1 MKAGYLLA
9 LILISAVLVAGC
21 VQQPTGGTGN
31 LLVGIKDKQIRGEN
45 VTAIT
50 LTVKS
55 VQVHYSGPITGNE
68 LRTGERKETEL
79 NATEDNDTDVVKAG
93 WITVFEGSKTF
104 NLLDY
109 VGNVTGILGEVELQ
123 PGEYEQIRLYIDS
136 ATITVN
142 GQTQNLTVPSKVL
155 KFVEGFQVEANKTLF
170 LTLDFD
176 SEKSIVKDARGY
188 KLKPVIKLKEIE
200 VEGKVQSGELENETN
215 ENLEDIEE

>member
-1 MKAGYLLA
+1 M
-9 LILISAVLVAGC
+9 
-21 VQQPTGGTGN
+21 
-31 LLVGIKDKQIRGEN
+31 
-45 VTAIT
+45 
-50 LTVKS
+50 
-55 VQVHYSGPITGNE
+55 
-68 LRTGERKETEL
+68 
-79 NATEDNDTDVVKAG
+79 NATEDNETDVVNAG

-109 VGNVTGILGEVELQ
+109 TGNVTGILGEVELQ

-176 SEKSIVKDARGY
+176 SEKSIVKDATGY

-200 VEGKVQSGELENETN
+200 VEGKVQSGELGNETN